1 MKVQSSS
8 VNILQ
13 SAVDLQLKEEEKK
26 SGAHLMKSWLL
37 FYAIFTLS
45 SLQCIFKNKETHD
58 SIQDQ
63 KYFGYYTGIQYLFF
77 HSFFF
82 FPIFLY
88 VVCSVCCFGDLVENL
103 HFSGNCSRL
112 EIISE

>member
-1 MKVQSSS
+1 MAHFIGESSS

-13 SAVDLQLKEEEKK
+13 STVDLQLKEEEKKKK

-45 SLQCIFKNKETHD
+45 SLQCIVKNKETHD

-63 KYFGYYTGIQYLFF
+63 KYFGYYTGIR
-77 HSFFF
+77 FFF
-82 FPIFLY
+82 FIFPIFLY
-88 VVCSVCCFGDLVENL
+88 GCYGDLVENL